1 MIDLLIMAGTGIA
14 AMLACIERPC
24 GLSRTMV
31 MAWAMSVIIFA
42 LSSAHWLKVSYLP
55 GAYAMTDLAVAM
67 SALAIW
73 TRYHSQRARI
83 ILVVSVG
90 LMFCHF
96 GFAASHGR
104 FDWSIYA
111 LILNIGFLFQCWT
124 AGGGC
129 NGLVDF
135 LDHLWR
141 RNHHHRH
148 AGSGD

>member
-24 GLSRTMV
+24 GLSRTMM
-31 MAWAMSVIIFA
+31 MAWVMSVIIFA
-42 LSSAHWLKVSYLP
+42 LSSAGMLKISYLP
-55 GAYAMTDLAVAM
+55 GAYAITDMVVAM
-67 SALAIW
+67 SALAIL
-73 TRYHSQRARI
+73 TKYHSQRARI
-83 ILVVSVG
+83 ILMVSVA
-90 LMFCHF
+90 LMCCHF
-96 GFAASHGR
+96 GFSASHGR
-104 FDWSIYA
+104 IDWSIYA
-111 LILNIGFLFQCWT
+111 LILNVGFLFQCWT

-148 AGSGD
+148 DGSGD